1 MKIRVKNRSETVVFK
16 SVEEIV
22 DSEIE
27 VDTAEFCLYK
37 TIETKLDQMA
47 FQILKEKAKNEK
59 YKLMLEGIQI
69 VLSLKVENK
78 EELKKEMKK
87 LVEYIDEMIDQIGL
101 DTGIQRQIRL
111 KACVLGNLING
122 ELRVQMV

>member
-1 MKIRVKNRSETVVFK
+1 MKISVKNGSNTVEFK
-16 SVEEIV
+16 SINQIIN
-22 DSEIE
+22 SEIE
-27 VDTAEFCLYK
+27 VDTAEFCLY
-37 TIETKLDQMA
+37 TTTETKLDQMA

-87 LVEYIDEMIDQIGL
+87 LVEYIDEIIDQIGL

-111 KACVLGNLING
+111 KACVLGNLINS

>member
-1 MKIRVKNRSETVVFK
+1 MKIRVKNSSETVVFK

-37 TIETKLDQMA
+37 TIETKLDQRA
-47 FQILKEKAKNEK
+47 FKVLQGKIENQK
-59 YKLMLEGIQI
+59 YRLRLEGVQI
-69 VLSLKVENK
+69 IVVLEAEKQ
-78 EELKKEMKK
+78 ELKKEMRKF
-87 LVEYIDEMIDQIGL
+87 VEYIDEIIEQIRIDTSIE
-101 DTGIQRQIRL
+101 RKFRL
-111 KACVLGNLING
+111 KACIIGNLIEA